1 MIKIFD
7 DIPEKTKKQI
17 KFIVRVYEILGSP
30 AEGARNIIH
39 FRRNLNP
46 HEQKYLHLY
55 LKYREEPVRKKL
67 FSFAGKQVM
76 EKPLLPII
84 FKSNLS

>member
-17 KFIVRVYEILGSP
+17 QFIVRVYEISGSP
-30 AEGARNIIH
+30 AEGARNIIN

-46 HEQKYLHLY
+46 NEQKYLDFY
-55 LKYREEPVRKKL
+55 LKYREETV
-67 FSFAGKQVM
+67 
-76 EKPLLPII
+76 
-84 FKSNLS
+84 